1 MYLTTDL
8 NVPSRP
14 LERLF
19 LSIEVLIPSR
29 QKPPQVSKHR
39 EAHRESSTK
48 KAVSKHRDLN
58 PLQAKSSTKK
68 ASIEILISTR
78 KAVSKHRDLNPLQE
92 AVSKHRDLNPL
103 QAKCSTKKAV
113 SKLHKEGCF

>member
-68 ASIEILISTR
+68 A
-78 KAVSKHRDLNPLQE
+78 
-92 AVSKHRDLNPL
+92 VSKHRDLNPL
-103 QAKCSTKKAV
+103 QAKSSTKKA
-113 SKLHKEGCF
+113 